1 MRMTRL
7 YSGFLIACA
16 VAAGSLAACSGS
28 SSSPPTAAAKQT
40 LYVGYTAIGASDA
53 VGYGASV
60 PCTEASPALVADP
73 TCPETGASGYVP
85 DIRTDIAQYGF
96 VASLQDL
103 GISGA
108 VIGPDIETTANMYDP
123 TTCGPR
129 SPADAYPG
137 NFLVNELPSV
147 NPSALFVTIFAGGN
161 DVNGIVTALVCGAG
175 GATTASQTA
184 FVTQEIE
191 EFGADFATL
200 VGTVH
205 ATAPKATII
214 VANIPNFANVPYA
227 FALSTNPQLD
237 LEVRTALQEVSVA
250 IDTDVINTL
259 PAKGI
264 PVVDL
269 QCNPASYNPSNFYT
283 DGFHPNDAGYAALA
297 AQYVQQLLSNS
308 PAAPASSCAYQGL
321 ASAPGVT
328 PTSARVRSIDVP
340 FSVGTRLNM
349 PLR

>member
-1 MRMTRL
+1 MSNRFYL
-7 YSGFLIACA
+7 GLLIACA
-16 VAAGSLAACSGS
+16 IAASSLAACSS
-28 SSSPPTAAAKQT
+28 SSSTPPAAAAKPT

-85 DIRTDIAQYGF
+85 DIRTDLAHYNF

-123 TTCGPR
+123 ATCGPR
-129 SPADAYPG
+129 SAADAYPG

-161 DVNGIVTALVCGAG
+161 DTNGIVTALVCGAG

-184 FVTQEIE
+184 FVTQEIT
-191 EFGADFATL
+191 EFGQDFATL
-200 VGTVH
+200 VGSVH
-205 ATAPKATII
+205 AKAPKATII

-227 FALSTNPQLD
+227 FALSTDPTAD
-237 LEVRTALQEVSVA
+237 LEVRTALQQVSVG
-250 IDTDVINTL
+250 IDTNVINTV
-259 PAKGI
+259 AAQGV

-269 QCNPASYNPSNFYT
+269 QCNPASYDPSNFYT

-297 AQYVQQLLSNS
+297 AQYVTQLLSNT
-308 PAAPASSCAYQGL
+308 PAAPAASCAYQGL
-321 ASAPGVT
+321 SSAPGVT
-328 PTSARVRSIDVP
+328 PSSAKVAAIKVP
-340 FSVGTRLNM
+340 FTVGTRLRM
-349 PLR
+349 PIR

>member
-1 MRMTRL
+1 MTRL
-7 YSGFLIACA
+7 YSGLLIACA
-16 VAAGSLAACSGS
+16 LAATSLAACSGNS
-28 SSSPPTAAAKQT
+28 STPPTAAKAQT
-40 LYVGYTAIGASDA
+40 LFVSYTAIGASDA
-53 VGYGASV
+53 VGYGSTV

-73 TCPETGASGYVP
+73 TCPEKGASGYVP
-85 DIRTDIAQYGF
+85 DIRTDLSTYGF
-96 VASLQDL
+96 AASLQDL

-123 TTCGPR
+123 ATCGPR
-129 SPADAYPG
+129 TAADAYPG

-147 NPSALFVTIFAGGN
+147 NPSALFVSIFAGGN
-161 DVNGIVTALVCGAG
+161 DVNGIVTALACGAG

-184 FVTQEIE
+184 FVTQEIT
-191 EFGADFATL
+191 EFGHDFATL

-227 FALSTNPQLD
+227 FAISANPAQELA
-237 LEVRTALQEVSVA
+237 VRTALQQVSVA
-250 IDTDVINTL
+250 IDTQVINTV
-259 PAKGI
+259 AAQGV

-269 QCNPASYNPSNFYT
+269 QCDPASYTPSNFYT

-297 AQYVQQLLSNS
+297 AHYVTQLLSNA

-328 PTSARVRSIDVP
+328 PTSARVRSIDIP
-340 FSVGTRLNM
+340 FAVGTRLNL
-349 PLR
+349 PG